1 MSASISFSIPQIV
14 LRLLTSWSSSL
25 TERIGP
31 LLGGEEYLS
40 SAGDSWRIG
49 EDGLSGEVDLLGG
62 GELALGEGLDG
73 LKLPPLVG

>member
-1 MSASISFSIPQIV
+1 MVF
-14 LRLLTSWSSSL
+14 RLLTSWSSSL

-31 LLGGEEYLS
+31 LLGGDEYLS
-40 SAGDSWRIG
+40 SAGDSWRTGEGRTG

-73 LKLPPLVG
+73 LKLPPLDG

>member
-1 MSASISFSIPQIV
+1 MV

-25 TERIGP
+25 IERSGP
-31 LLGGEEYLS
+31 LLGGDEYLS
-40 SAGDSWRIG
+40 SAGDSWRTG

-73 LKLPPLVG
+73 LRLPPLDG

>member
-1 MSASISFSIPQIV
+1 MV

-40 SAGDSWRIG
+40 SAGDSRIG